1 MIWVYDNAIVEDLKK
16 SFNPMNVS
24 NPAVSVIDPENA
36 ITIAAQIQNDKIRFP
51 VVALSRVTP
60 IVIDESLRNFTRA
73 KKGVPVVFDSEKNLI
88 YNERVE
94 PIKLSYE
101 LSVFT
106 TNTEDMDEI
115 TRELLFKYSSM
126 YYLTVTIPYES
137 KRQIRFG
144 IVADIGQ
151 GISVESL
158 ASNYISEGKLYGCS
172 ITMNCE
178 GCVLVHYTP
187 RKLTRMSVNNTLI
200 LNPNLN
206 N

>member
-1 MIWVYDNAIVEDLKK
+1 MIWVYDDAIVEDLKK
-16 SFNPMNVS
+16 SFNPMNVP

-36 ITIAAQIQNDKIRFP
+36 ITIAAQIQNDKIKFP
-51 VVALSRVTP
+51 VVALSRRTP
-60 IVIDESLRNFTRA
+60 IEIDTSLRNFTRA
-73 KKGVPVVFDSEKNLI
+73 KKGTPVVFDSEKNII
-88 YNERVE
+88 YNEKVE

-126 YYLTVTIPYES
+126 YYLTVKIPYES

-144 IVADIGQ
+144 LVADISE
-151 GISVESL
+151 GISIESL

-172 ITMNCE
+172 ITLNCE

-187 RKLTRMSVNNTLI
+187 RKLTRTVVNSVLTTDP
-200 LNPNLN
+200 NPNK
-206 N
+206 